1 MNRIVPRGRN
11 RPGRPT
17 AAFTLIELL
26 VVIAIIAILAALL
39 LPALARAKE
48 KAKRMNCLSNLKQ
61 TGLASMLYCNDFK
74 DEFPPRIVTGTD
86 GTTYSTQYAWLG
98 RAGNQT
104 PYNYIDAS
112 ARYLNSY
119 IGKYATTNEV
129 EVARCPSEI
138 DKIKGSYYYFG
149 SSYPNN
155 AHDQSSFN
163 TLGMGNGRC
172 CKLTD
177 IRSPTRM
184 VTIAEE
190 GCYFPSW
197 NPISPLPKENF
208 RHTKFGDTRWNLT
221 FADGHAAFT
230 PIIYVPGVR
239 TMSGRDYTFDRTK

>member
-11 RPGRPT
+11 RPGSPT

-74 DEFPPRIVTGTD
+74 DEFPPRVVTGTD
-86 GTTYSTQYAWLG
+86 GTSYSTQYAWLG

-119 IGKYATTNEV
+119 IGKYASTNEV

-138 DKIKGSYYYFG
+138 ATVRSATAAPRAAPRRAPRPASAPKRTG
-149 SSYPNN
+149 PRRPRR
-155 AHDQSSFN
+155 AA
-163 TLGMGNGRC
+163 GRR
-172 CKLTD
+172 TPPAPRPS
-177 IRSPTRM
+177 RS
-184 VTIAEE
+184 
-190 GCYFPSW
+190 G
-197 NPISPLPKENF
+197 
-208 RHTKFGDTRWNLT
+208 
-221 FADGHAAFT
+221 
-230 PIIYVPGVR
+230 
-239 TMSGRDYTFDRTK
+239 